1 MACLPYK
8 AVTTV
13 CDAQTLKASSKAVK
27 SPSPKHICFMRQRV
41 PPASYQVIIHS
52 PCYGTLTMSWY
63 TRLFRKAR
71 MVKAKGPE
79 FKAKVLRVRRKDWGH
94 THRWSSSSVLP

>member
-1 MACLPYK
+1 
-8 AVTTV
+8 
-13 CDAQTLKASSKAVK
+13 
-27 SPSPKHICFMRQRV
+27 
-41 PPASYQVIIHS
+41 
-52 PCYGTLTMSWY
+52 MSWY